1 MSNQQKNNDLQV
13 AYYFRAF
20 VLMEC
25 EVRSYA
31 NDFAFLL
38 KKGGLMTKGELD
50 VVENIFAT

>member
-1 MSNQQKNNDLQV
+1 
-13 AYYFRAF
+13 
-20 VLMEC
+20 MEW

-50 VVENIFAT
+50 VVEDIFATLIKII